1 MKVYNK
7 EKTQILSEYD
17 LTKGYL
23 MQDTITINQP
33 EIPAVEEQFH
43 YETIKEYENG
53 GKDVKKVVDVAGVE
67 YQPAKTYEEEI
78 YVYIPYTPNELAK
91 QKAQQEYQE
100 LKEWFDVEYA
110 RKEQKYRRLH
120 SLSKLTDD
128 GKDPYQELINLYNE
142 AEIKRARIQ
151 ELERLLSDSSN

>member
-7 EKTQILSEYD
+7 EKTQILPEYD

-23 MQDTITINQP
+23 IEDTITINQP
-33 EIPAVEEQFH
+33 EIQAVEEQFH

-53 GKDVKKVVDVAGVE
+53 GKDVKKVVDKAGVE

-78 YVYIPYTPNELAK
+78 YVYIPYTTNELEK
-91 QKAQQEYQE
+91 QKAQQEFQE
-100 LKEWFDVEYA
+100 LKEWYDIVYA

-120 SLSKLTDD
+120 SLGKLTDE
-128 GKDPYQELINLYNE
+128 GKDPYDELINLYSE